1 MLDPLGNINSLV
13 AVVSVFY
20 VVASDSYFGRMI
32 VRVIWQPSCLEVVF
46 RRAVGSSQNL
56 SIMIAIS
63 FFAMNKDKTMVLI
76 ASYHIRGN

>member
-13 AVVSVFY
+13 AVVSVCY
-20 VVASDSYFGRMI
+20 VVASDSMI
-32 VRVIWQPSCLEVVF
+32 VRVVWQPSYLEVVF
-46 RRAVGSSQNL
+46 RRAVGSSHHL